1 MFCSQRRAATHRTI
15 LDQPALC
22 KSQLELGK
30 RYRINRNWGRVHV
43 KDFERLG
50 RRPRLFQ
57 IKSCSGGFTFISI
70 PFHVLVPASQQTHW
84 VAITK
89 TRTGQRCYG
98 QSLRNYFLRNTGVP
112 RHVNRCCSVNNIE
125 NPPPKSRSFIIF
137 STFSRSSRYYPYTWF
152 CTNLSFCYNRT
163 HWADLFFNK

>member
-125 NPPPKSRSFIIF
+125 NPPPPKAGLLLYLARLVAVQGTIHIRDFVR
-137 STFSRSSRYYPYTWF
+137 TFHFVTTGLIGLTYF
-152 CTNLSFCYNRT
+152 
-163 HWADLFFNK
+163 